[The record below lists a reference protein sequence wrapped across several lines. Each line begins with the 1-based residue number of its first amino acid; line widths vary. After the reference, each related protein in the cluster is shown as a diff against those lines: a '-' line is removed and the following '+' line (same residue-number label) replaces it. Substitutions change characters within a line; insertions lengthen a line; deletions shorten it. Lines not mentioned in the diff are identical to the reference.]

1 MEDYISRRIEGLVLT
16 LMSVGD
22 YDESRDQGGVDPN
35 GDQPFESL
43 RIDLTD
49 ETPEDNTLSQN
60 EIRLRHMDSS
70 ASNNSINDD

>member
-22 YDESRDQGGVDPN
+22 YDESRDQSGVDSN